1 MQFKYIT
8 TILLNV
14 QVTYRQVDTIV
25 QCAATSWGVNADTF
39 VQDQTISTPTGLLAR
54 GITSQGGRNKGTG
67 LGTAAEAGVVDSVVW
82 ASKSCE

>member
-25 QCAATSWGVNADTF
+25 QCAATS
-39 VQDQTISTPTGLLAR
+39 
-54 GITSQGGRNKGTG
+54 
-67 LGTAAEAGVVDSVVW
+67 
-82 ASKSCE
+82 